1 MEVDDVVGALNQNN
15 DVGERTTPGTTF
27 TATLVPMPFTESGYA
42 AMQQFMRELESVRE
56 EVRSTHGQ
64 VVELESFYHTLRAQ
78 FVLNVVRAETR
89 ARHLP
94 LPTPPTFIERDNP
107 RS

>member
-1 MEVDDVVGALNQNN
+1 
-15 DVGERTTPGTTF
+15 
-27 TATLVPMPFTESGYA
+27 
-42 AMQQFMRELESVRE
+42 MQQFVSCMTRHFMLELESVRE

-78 FVLNVVRAETR
+78 FVANALRAETR

-94 LPTPPTFIERDNP
+94 LPTPPTFTERDNP
-107 RS
+107 RM